1 MEEFK
6 EKENSIQE
14 KAEKKQT
21 EEEVLDA
28 LKTILNKEKSLSNLS
43 KTLNRSEL
51 EIMGMVRKLNDK
63 GVNITYSE
71 KDGEAYVVRNDHPN
85 LAKENTYRIDEDL
98 DSNTKIAVISDLRF
112 GSKCEQVAA
121 LNDMYKKFAEEGVKY
136 VIIAGNLI
144 EGVYSKKDSEEFGKS
159 LITNDA
165 KGQADHLIE
174 YLPKVE
180 GIKTLFISGKN
191 EHRSSK
197 KLNIGKYIESQ
208 REDMVYLGPKSC
220 TVFFNNVSLRV
231 EQLKRGSKAYTVA
244 YPPQQYSRS
253 MSSYEDYDVILLGGT
268 QSEQQFPRL
277 RDTQIFAVPSVAE
290 RTPKMKD
297 DYEQNVVSSLMLDI
311 SYTKTGKL
319 KRLVPEFSPYYVP
332 SKENY
337 LTTPKLIMKK
347 DETNSLVNVKE
358 SSNNTHAYFAI
369 ADKVYRLMKKEE
381 SFNSLKERLGFTADE
396 LFGIITILQEYGREV
411 EIADINNELVVRK
424 FFQKRKHSE
433 TKPPK
438 EELTK
443 KEILVISDTH
453 IGSIY
458 SQPSMTATAVY
469 EGYNRGIE
477 DIFHVGD
484 ITDGDY
490 SRIRQKH
497 VSEVYSYGAS
507 GQLAEAN
514 RLLPKYKGM
523 KYHAI
528 QGSHDETHDFNYG
541 VKIGEG
547 LEKLRNDFEYLG
559 QDKAMYY
566 FDKCAMEVF
575 HPGGGTSR
583 ILSTK
588 PQNGIDQM
596 LSNTKPNLSLRGH
609 YHKCYYF
616 LYRNIHSFLV
626 PCNVDTSSFMMK
638 QEIPNLMG
646 DVFITFWYDDNGD
659 IQYIKPEWMIF
670 DPKDVREKDYENP
683 KRCLKNKLITP
694 R

>member
-1 MEEFK
+1 METIVKEIVEENMAKEFK
-6 EKENSIQE
+6 EEDILEN
-14 KAEKKQT
+14 
-21 EEEVLDA
+21 
-28 LKTILNKEKSLSNLS
+28 LKSLLVKEKTLSYLS
-43 KTLNRSEL
+43 KTLNKTEL
-51 EIMGMVRKLNDK
+51 EIIGYVRKLNEK

-71 KDGEAYVVRNDHPN
+71 KDGEAFVVRNDHPD
-85 LAKENTYRIDEDL
+85 LAKENVYRIEEDL
-98 DSNTKIAVISDLRF
+98 DTNTKIGIISDLRF
-112 GSKCEQVAA
+112 GSKCEQVAV
-121 LNDMYKKFAEEGVKY
+121 LNDMYRKFAEAGVKY
-136 VIIAGNLI
+136 VIVAGNLI
-144 EGVYSKKDSEEFGKS
+144 EGVYSKKDALEFGES

-174 YLPKVE
+174 YFPKVE
-180 GIKTLFISGKN
+180 GIKTLFITGKN

-197 KLNIGKYIESQ
+197 KLNIGEYIESQ
-208 REDMVYLGPKSC
+208 RDDMVYLGPKSC
-220 TVFFNNVSLRV
+220 TVFFNNVSFRV

-253 MSSYEDYDVILLGGT
+253 MPSYEDYDAILLSGT
-268 QSEQQFPRL
+268 QSEQQFPQI
-277 RDTQIFAVPSVAE
+277 RDTQIFAIPSVAE

-297 DYEQNVVSSLMLDI
+297 DYEQNVVGSLTLDVT
-311 SYTKTGKL
+311 YTKTGKL

-347 DETNSLVNVKE
+347 DEEDNLVNVKE
-358 SSNNTHAYFAI
+358 NAKNAHAYFTVV
-369 ADKVYRLMKKEE
+369 DKVYKLMKKEE
-381 SFNSLKERLGFTADE
+381 SFNSLKDRLQISSEE
-396 LFGIITILQEYGREV
+396 LFGIITILQEYEREV
-411 EIADINNELVVRK
+411 EIIDINNELVVRK

-433 TKPPK
+433 VKPPK

-443 KEILVISDTH
+443 KEILLVSDTH

-469 EGYNRGIE
+469 EAHNRGIE
-477 DIFHVGD
+477 DIFHIGD

-490 SRIRQKH
+490 SRIRPKH

-507 GQLAEAN
+507 GQLSEAN
-514 RLLPKYKGM
+514 RLLPKYNGM
-523 KYHAI
+523 KWHAI
-528 QGSHDETHDFNYG
+528 QGSHDETHFFNYG
-541 VKIGEG
+541 VCIGEG

-559 QDKAMYY
+559 QDKATYN
-566 FDKCAMEVF
+566 FDKCIFEIF

-596 LSNTKPNLSLRGH
+596 PSNTKPNISARGH

-626 PCNVDTSSFMMK
+626 PCNVDTSSFMLK

-646 DVFITFWYDDNGD
+646 DLFITMWYDENGD
-659 IQYIKPEWMIF
+659 IHYIKPEWMIF
-670 DPKDVREKDYENP
+670 DPSDIRERDYENP
-683 KRCLKNKLITP
+683 KRCLKHKLITP